1 LRELGDLGVKRGQS
15 EADVSHL
22 AEQAE
27 ALAEAH
33 ETALRD
39 IDEARMLRARL
50 TQEPLAQA
58 LLEDGSAMSALG
70 PILERL
76 EHTREQGYSVALLDR
91 AVERA
96 LHVVQRVVDHAAE
109 TPKHLLSDDVMLLL
123 ERQVPEAAGVVRGLT
138 RWSVQQRLDHSLN
151 DVVTDVVLDLEHL
164 LEDQEHAI
172 TMLRRT
178 RNVLEQLG
186 HLGAPRGELD
196 ALLAQC
202 RRPESLPSTAK
213 ATHKLIRRALDD
225 IHLEADQRDAGE
237 AVALERTAQALEE
250 LLTQLEAA
258 GLVAGTPQGHLW
270 SFMSSGLLPSE
281 ARNGL
286 AEGPPLEE
294 NTESEAAPS
303 PAPVAQATTV
313 EESTA
318 PATAHHVPSPAIDD
332 GEERRQIDAELAS
345 MDAERTPHVRL
356 SDLKASADPAL
367 EALEA
372 RLGNIDL

>member
-1 LRELGDLGVKRGQS
+1 
-15 EADVSHL
+15 
-22 AEQAE
+22 
-27 ALAEAH
+27 
-33 ETALRD
+33 
-39 IDEARMLRARL
+39 
-50 TQEPLAQA
+50 
-58 LLEDGSAMSALG
+58 GSAMSALG

-76 EHTREQGYSVALLDR
+76 EQTREQGYSVALLDR

-109 TPKHLLSDDVMLLL
+109 TPKHLLSNDVMLLL

-164 LEDQEHAI
+164 LEDQDRAI

-186 HLGAPRGELD
+186 HLGAPREELD

-202 RRPESLPSTAK
+202 RRPEALPSTAK

-237 AVALERTAQALEE
+237 AVALELTAQALEE

-258 GLVAGTPQGHLW
+258 GLVGGTPQGHLW

-286 AEGPPLEE
+286 AEAPPLEAAE
-294 NTESEAAPS
+294 EAPTDAQPASAPVVS
-303 PAPVAQATTV
+303 PAPEPAQMDAASPVAPQ
-313 EESTA
+313 
-318 PATAHHVPSPAIDD
+318 IDD
-332 GEERRQIDAELAS
+332 AEERRSIDAELAS
-345 MDAERTPHVRL
+345 LDAERSPHVRL
-356 SDLKASADPAL
+356 EDLKASADPAL

-372 RLGNIDL
+372 RLGDIDL

>member
-1 LRELGDLGVKRGQS
+1 
-15 EADVSHL
+15 
-22 AEQAE
+22 
-27 ALAEAH
+27 
-33 ETALRD
+33 
-39 IDEARMLRARL
+39 
-50 TQEPLAQA
+50 
-58 LLEDGSAMSALG
+58 MSALG

-76 EHTREQGYSVALLDR
+76 EQTREQGYSVALLDR

-138 RWSVQQRLDHSLN
+138 RWSVQQRLDHTLN

-164 LEDQEHAI
+164 LEDQDRAI

-186 HLGAPRGELD
+186 HLGAPREELD
-196 ALLAQC
+196 VLLAQC
-202 RRPESLPSTAK
+202 RRPEALPATAK
-213 ATHKLIRRALDD
+213 ATHKLIRMALDD

-258 GLVAGTPQGHLW
+258 GLIAGTPQGHLW
-270 SFMSSGLLPSE
+270 TFMSSGQLPSE

-286 AEGPPLEE
+286 AEAPPVEPANEAPLEVPAR
-294 NTESEAAPS
+294 SPHVEAEAVVEETAPR
-303 PAPVAQATTV
+303 PASAATT
-313 EESTA
+313 
-318 PATAHHVPSPAIDD
+318 AIDD
-332 GEERRQIDAELAS
+332 DEERRLIDAELCS
-345 MDAERTPHVRL
+345 LDAERSPHVRL
-356 SDLKASADPAL
+356 ADLKASADPAL

-372 RLGNIDL
+372 RLGDIDL